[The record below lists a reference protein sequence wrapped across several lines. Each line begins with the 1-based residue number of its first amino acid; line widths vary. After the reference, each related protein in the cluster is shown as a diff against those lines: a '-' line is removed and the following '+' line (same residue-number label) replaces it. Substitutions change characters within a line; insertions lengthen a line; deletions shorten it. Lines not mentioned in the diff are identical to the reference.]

1 MNKMQK
7 LVGGMIALIM
17 LVVFSA
23 CGGGETRR
31 STGTY
36 LDDKSISTR
45 VNAALARDPVAKAT
59 QVQVETYEGV
69 VQLSGFVD
77 SEENK
82 QRSEEL
88 ARSIEGV
95 REVQNN
101 IVVRGESPQQQRR

>member
-7 LVGGMIALIM
+7 LAGGLIALIM

-23 CGGGETRR
+23 CAGTETRR
-31 STGTY
+31 STGAY
-36 LDDKSISTR
+36 LDDKTISTR
-45 VNAALARDPVAKAT
+45 VNTALATDPIAKAT
-59 QVQVETYEGV
+59 QVQVQTYEGV

-101 IVVRGESPQQQRR
+101 IVVRGEVPQQQRR